1 MPKDQETCLQGQENE
16 KGTKMSQYKRKTS
29 RKQNQNTSLQQLTAY
44 KGSKEE
50 NERQKMQDIQKN
62 N

>member
-1 MPKDQETCLQGQENE
+1 
-16 KGTKMSQYKRKTS
+16 MSQYKRKTS

-50 NERQKMQDIQKN
+50 NERQKM
-62 N
+62 